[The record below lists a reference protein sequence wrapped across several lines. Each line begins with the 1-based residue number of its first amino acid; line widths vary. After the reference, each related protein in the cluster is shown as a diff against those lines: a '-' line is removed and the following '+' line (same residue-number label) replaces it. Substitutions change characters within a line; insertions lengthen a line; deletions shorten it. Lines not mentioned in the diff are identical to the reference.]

1 MSTSQTKTIM
11 ALVDQFITLN
21 IAEGAETAMA
31 GSGESVIA
39 RWASEKSNFETF
51 LTPLLSKNKAPKT
64 DPAKPKRATTTYQ
77 LYMANHRQEVVDDGF
92 AQKEVMSELARRYN
106 AEKDQESDE
115 YMELVAEAQTDK
127 DRYTEEMKSYVPTP
141 GFEPKRK
148 DPNAPKRAKSAY
160 NIFCEENRADVKEN
174 NPEMTQPEIMSEL
187 GRLWKEM
194 DPEDDESERL
204 KELAAED
211 KERYIK
217 AMESYVRPPED
228 ELPAPRKRGGSGG
241 KSKKTGP
248 VKATSAYMYFRKE
261 RAGELSESGMSSK
274 DIADEVIAAWNE
286 LKEDEEQLAVYTE
299 MAAEDKA
306 RYEKE
311 KAVWDATK
319 SAQSQSDEDNSGD
332 DRPVKATRP
341 TKGTPPMKR
350 PTKGTTPKKQL
361 GVKKSK
367 TIDNVVVTKATK
379 SNSGYIAFCK
389 ANRTKMKQ
397 DKPELVG
404 KELTVQLQR
413 AWKKLSAE
421 TRAQWA

>member
-11 ALVDQFITLN
+11 AFVDEFFVDQMCLRTKNKASVAEMISNWN
-21 IAEGAETAMA
+21 IKKPA
-31 GSGESVIA
+31 
-39 RWASEKSNFETF
+39 FEA
-51 LTPLLSKNKAPKT
+51 LIKAQIKNKAPKT

-92 AQKEVMSELARRYN
+92 VQKEVMSELARRYN

-211 KERYIK
+211 KERYNK

-261 RAGELSESGMSSK
+261 RAGELSDSGMSSK

-311 KAVWDATK
+311 KAEWDAAK
-319 SAQSQSDEDNSGD
+319 SAESQSDEDNSGD
-332 DRPVKATRP
+332 DRPT
-341 TKGTPPMKR
+341 KR
-350 PTKGTTPKKQL
+350 PTKPDTPTPVRKTGLSRMTNTTTNTSPEFIK
-361 GVKKSK
+361 
-367 TIDNVVVTKATK
+367 
-379 SNSGYIAFCK
+379 FCK
-389 ANRTKMKQ
+389 DYRAKMKQ
-397 DKPELVG
+397 SAPTLKG
-404 KELTVQLQR
+404 KELSTRLR
-413 AWKKLSAE
+413 KAWK
-421 TRAQWA
+421 QQMD